1 MSHNGCVRSF
11 VHPSPSEVTIDQ
23 VLTALAD
30 PMRRSI
36 VRQLTGEHPVLA
48 CSAFDLPIGSST
60 RTHHFRVLREA
71 GVIMQ
76 RYEGNAILNSLRVDV
91 MDSRF
96 PGLLA
101 AITSAGEKPAN
112 LD

>member
-1 MSHNGCVRSF
+1 MHPDRS
-11 VHPSPSEVTIDQ
+11 EITIDQ

-36 VRQLTGEHPVLA
+36 VRQLAGERPVLA

-71 GVIMQ
+71 GVIAQ
-76 RYEGNAILNSLRVDV
+76 RYEGTAILNSLRTDV

-101 AITSAGEKPAN
+101 AIATAGETAEV
-112 LD
+112 L